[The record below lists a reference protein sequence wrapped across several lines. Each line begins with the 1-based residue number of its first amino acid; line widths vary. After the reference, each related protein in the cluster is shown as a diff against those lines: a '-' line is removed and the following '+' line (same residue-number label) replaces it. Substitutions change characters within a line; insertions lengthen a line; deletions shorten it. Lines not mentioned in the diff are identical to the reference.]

1 MLPFYRDSMPRK
13 PKALSGP
20 ALGARIGRKIK
31 SARNQLGMTQGQLA
45 EALGIENVTMSRI
58 ETGSQ
63 LPSLERLQHLAETL
77 HVPLQALLAEGEEG
91 SETSKVVTELLEGLP
106 ERERKFLLDFVM
118 NYARHWKAGQES
130 LS

>member
-13 PKALSGP
+13 PKALNGP

-31 SARNQLGMTQGQLA
+31 GARTQLGMTQGQLA

-63 LPSLERLQHLAETL
+63 LPSLDRLQHLAEIL

-91 SETSKVVTELLEGLP
+91 SETSKVVTELMEGLP

-118 NYARHWKAGQES
+118 NYARHWKTGQES
-130 LS
+130 S